1 MKGLSALLSFAAI
14 AQATDS
20 FAAIGKPE
28 SQNVLQD
35 HHVAQQHSSSRPN
48 IVFILVDDQDLQM
61 DSLRYTPRI
70 NHYLADQGVFYR
82 NHFVTTALCCPSR
95 VSLWTGKQAH
105 NTNVTEIYPP
115 YGGYP
120 KFIEEGHNENWLPL
134 WLQAAN
140 YTTYYTGKLF
150 NAHTVD
156 NYNAPFVTGF
166 NASDF
171 LLDPYTYQY
180 LRPHYQRN
188 HDAPTSYEGE
198 HTMDILTKKALGFLD
213 DAISSNDNNPFFLT
227 IAPVA
232 PHSNLNMTDETDTTT
247 FRFSPPIPLD
257 KHKHLFP
264 DAKIP
269 RTPNFNPDH
278 PTGVSWIKSL
288 PQQDVESIAYNDEF
302 YRERLR
308 ALQGVD
314 ELVEKIVLRLEDAG
328 ILENTYIFYT
338 SDNGYHIGQHRLHP
352 GKECG
357 FDEDI
362 RVPMFVRGPGVPRG
376 VEVSA
381 VTTHVD
387 LAPTIL
393 GIVGGSH
400 AKGELDGVAIPL
412 TEEEITAA
420 DVDGGRHEHVNVEY
434 WGVAGFEG
442 AFGRD
447 ENGGPATF
455 TNNTYKALRLISPD
469 FNLYY
474 SVWCSGEHEL
484 YDLTTDPY
492 QLHNLY
498 PNLAVSKIGSYSA
511 VKISTR
517 LDALLMVLKSC
528 RGETCIH
535 PWRTLHPDGDVNSLR
550 DALDDTF
557 DGFYV
562 RQVRVQFGW
571 CERGYLIEAEGPQVP
586 VAYYG
591 STRWSDWV

>member
-1 MKGLSALLSFAAI
+1 MKRLSLLAFAAL
-14 AQATDS
+14 AQASIDS
-20 FAAIGKPE
+20 FAAIGKPDT
-28 SQNVLQD
+28 QNVLQD
-35 HHVAQQHSSSRPN
+35 HHVAHHSSSSRPN

-61 DSLRYTPRI
+61 DSLHYTPRI
-70 NHYLADQGVFYR
+70 NHHLANQGAFYR

-120 KFIEEGHNENWLPL
+120 KFVAEGHHENWLPL
-134 WLQAAN
+134 WLQAAG
-140 YTTYYTGKLF
+140 YSTYYTGKLF

-188 HDAPTSYEGE
+188 QDPPTSYEGH
-198 HTMDILTKKALGFLD
+198 HTLEILSQKALGFLD
-213 DAISSNDNNPFFLT
+213 DAISSNDPFFLT
-227 IAPVA
+227 VAPVA
-232 PHSNLNMTDETDTTT
+232 PHSNLNMTDESDTTT

-257 KHKHLFP
+257 KHKHLFR

-278 PTGVSWIKSL
+278 PSGVSWVRSL
-288 PQQDVESIAYNDEF
+288 PQQDAESVAYNDEF

-308 ALQGVD
+308 SLQGVD
-314 ELVEKIVLRLEDAG
+314 ELVEEIVLRLDEAG
-328 ILENTYIFYT
+328 ILDNTYIFYT

-362 RVPMFVRGPGVPRG
+362 RVPMFVRGPGVPKG

-381 VTTHVD
+381 VTTHID

-393 GIVGGSH
+393 DIVGGE
-400 AKGELDGVAIPL
+400 AEGELDGVAIPL
-412 TEEEITAA
+412 TREEIHAA
-420 DVDGGRHEHVNVEY
+420 DADGGRHEHVNVEY
-434 WGVAGFEG
+434 WGLAGFEG

-455 TNNTYKALRLISPD
+455 INNTYKALRLISPD

-498 PNLAVSKIGSYSA
+498 PNLAASKIGSYSA

-528 RGETCIH
+528 KGDTCIQ
-535 PWRTLHPDGDVNSLR
+535 PWRTLHPYGDVHSLL
-550 DALDDTF
+550 DALDNTF

-571 CERGYLIEAEGPQVP
+571 CEHGYLLEAEGPQVP
-586 VAYYG
+586 LAYRH
-591 STRWSDWV
+591 TRWSDWV